1 MNPPSSREE
10 ARQPAQKMPYVAPTV
25 TDLGAWQSI
34 TLQAF
39 SAPIVI
45 PIGPGRGGFGP
56 KSEF

>member
-1 MNPPSSREE
+1 MNSPIGTTPAPPQVTKQRYVT
-10 ARQPAQKMPYVAPTV
+10 PAV

-45 PIGPGRGGFGP
+45 PIGPGSGFTP
-56 KSEF
+56 RNDF